1 MNSNYDII
9 IVGGG
14 MVGAALGCALGG
26 SEFKVAVLEQQ
37 VPAAAPPSGEFDQ
50 RVSAIALSS
59 RALFENVG
67 AWAGIASRRFAPVRA
82 MEVQEANGAG
92 AIRFDAAEIGE
103 PELSYIIENRVIQ
116 AALFERLQQFTNVH
130 VLCPVEIAG
139 IDLTAGHGAV
149 RLADGRVLVS
159 SLIVGA
165 DGAHS
170 KVREAAGLAT
180 FTHDL
185 AQQAIVATVR
195 TAMPHADTARQVF
208 LPTGPLALLPLPE
221 ADCSS
226 IVWSADND
234 RADILKALDDDAFRG
249 ELAAAFGETA
259 NAPTQTTGRASEAS
273 RASVSARGPR
283 TRVPGV
289 PPITP
294 PIGDRLG
301 EIREVGPR
309 AVFPLAIRSARR
321 YVAERVALIGDA
333 AHTVHPLAGQGVNL
347 GFLDAGTLAE
357 VLLEAR
363 RRGRDVG
370 SFEVLRRYERARK
383 AGNLAM
389 QTATGAF
396 RYLFSGRIPAM
407 ARLAGAGLSAVDR
420 LPPLKHA
427 FMRYAA
433 GLTGERPP
441 LAKRRVGPA

>member
-139 IDLTAGHGAV
+139 IDLTAGHGTV

-170 KVREAAGLAT
+170 KVR
-180 FTHDL
+180 
-185 AQQAIVATVR
+185 
-195 TAMPHADTARQVF
+195 
-208 LPTGPLALLPLPE
+208 
-221 ADCSS
+221 
-226 IVWSADND
+226 
-234 RADILKALDDDAFRG
+234 
-249 ELAAAFGETA
+249 
-259 NAPTQTTGRASEAS
+259 
-273 RASVSARGPR
+273 
-283 TRVPGV
+283 
-289 PPITP
+289 
-294 PIGDRLG
+294 
-301 EIREVGPR
+301 
-309 AVFPLAIRSARR
+309 
-321 YVAERVALIGDA
+321 
-333 AHTVHPLAGQGVNL
+333 
-347 GFLDAGTLAE
+347 
-357 VLLEAR
+357 
-363 RRGRDVG
+363 
-370 SFEVLRRYERARK
+370 
-383 AGNLAM
+383 
-389 QTATGAF
+389 
-396 RYLFSGRIPAM
+396 
-407 ARLAGAGLSAVDR
+407 
-420 LPPLKHA
+420 
-427 FMRYAA
+427 
-433 GLTGERPP
+433 
-441 LAKRRVGPA
+441 

>member
-1 MNSNYDII
+1 
-9 IVGGG
+9 

-37 VPAAAPPSGEFDQ
+37 VPAAAPPTGEFDQ
-50 RVSAIALSS
+50 RVSAIALAS

-67 AWAGIASRRFAPVRA
+67 AWAGIASRRFAPVRV

-116 AALFERLQQFTNVH
+116 AALFERLQQFTNIH
-130 VLCPVEIAG
+130 VLCPVEIVG
-139 IDLTAGHGAV
+139 IDMVAGHGAV

-195 TAMPHADTARQVF
+195 TALPHADTARQVF
-208 LPTGPLALLPLPE
+208 LPTGPLAFLPLP
-221 ADCSS
+221 DVHCSS

-234 RADILKALDDDAFRG
+234 RADTLKALDDDAFRG
-249 ELAAAFGETA
+249 ELAAAF
-259 NAPTQTTGRASEAS
+259 
-273 RASVSARGPR
+273 
-283 TRVPGV
+283 
-289 PPITP
+289 
-294 PIGDRLG
+294 GDRLG

-309 AVFPLAIRSARR
+309 AVFPLAIRSARH

-347 GFLDAGTLAE
+347 GFLDAGMLAD

-363 RRGRDVG
+363 RRGRDPG

-407 ARLAGAGLSAVDR
+407 AWVAGAGLSAVDR

-433 GLTGERPP
+433 GLSGERPP

>member
-333 AHTVHPLAGQGVNL
+333 AHTVHPWPGRASTWVFSTPVRSPRCCWRRVVGAGMSDRSRCCV
-347 GFLDAGTLAE
+347 ATSAH
-357 VLLEAR
+357 AK
-363 RRGRDVG
+363 
-370 SFEVLRRYERARK
+370 RATSPCRPPPGPS
-383 AGNLAM
+383 AI
-389 QTATGAF
+389 
-396 RYLFSGRIPAM
+396 SS
-407 ARLAGAGLSAVDR
+407 AGASRRWRDWPAPGCRRWTVCHRSSMPSCA
-420 LPPLKHA
+420 
-427 FMRYAA
+427 
-433 GLTGERPP
+433 TRP
-441 LAKRRVGPA
+441 A